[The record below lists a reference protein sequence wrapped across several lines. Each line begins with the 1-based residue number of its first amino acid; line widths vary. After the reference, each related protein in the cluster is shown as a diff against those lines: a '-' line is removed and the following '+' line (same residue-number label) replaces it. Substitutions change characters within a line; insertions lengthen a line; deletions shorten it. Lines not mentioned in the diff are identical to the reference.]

1 MKSECKYKQWLVL
14 LLCVLMTMG
23 VLVQSAAAAPTGK
36 CTNIINE
43 GIEYFIPFTAY
54 AADANE
60 WRTDL
65 EALATFAGGG
75 PAGYIDAVELEVVNL
90 TTRYQCTEIA
100 PGTPAIYSCNS
111 LPSNSMISGVYI
123 RFIPDTAVT
132 EDTQI
137 VFDIRQVTNGKV
149 LLTAPDVVKY
159 PPYPCSRNFAVK
171 DFVAPAGDI
180 LAYNTTTTTSC
191 MTLHKT
197 VPFEEKQQR
206 FAMVNIIPSDA
217 LVGDRVNIEVTPKV
231 HFDYKIRFEFA
242 DATVDLN
249 DPAPIATHFVYY
261 TYDYNPTGYPKET
274 IAIDATDLNGLD
286 NTDLPL
292 TLLRGAVYDINP
304 EEYDLWG
311 NPSYPTQVDYNIKF
325 WYENTAGTLGYE
337 NSIFHFE
344 RNMSVLFGP
353 YCDVSSAGDVK
364 TGVATALYDPCGSS
378 RQSFRISLKDPDGS
392 GTGVLVPH
400 NQTECDSA
408 AFTAYCTDVYGL
420 NPPIHDYALDHVT
433 PTGSNYYFVVRKCLD
448 SSCASHTVTNA
459 YLHSLTVSDAV
470 SLNTTYRSTSSSV
483 IPMRLYEDTGLGRP
497 FAITGANLI
506 VDEPGTYV
514 VLGFVDPEK
523 VKIADFTHYAVK
535 FYLKVNKSEELTNCY
550 TLANNGYYRAYW
562 NDCLSHAETQ
572 LMTFEHIK
580 DKEIG
585 WIRNTSSHGITF
597 PYVPELSYLPQK
609 LQVAS
614 LNCTFTALAPGGEPA
629 KGYCH
634 PDEIY
639 VPPYT
644 LVEINGGSFYLEARP
659 SVDEYRVAYARTST
673 MNISHLFFSVP
684 VKACENVRKIPDTGI
699 SLRSP
704 LKVNEKVNTSVDEAT
719 SFVFTGNSLQIPAIG
734 LCMEV
739 PIPIVHVYYEEGAE
753 NLQWDLST
761 LGNYVGEL
769 EGGSYLPY
777 AGNSALTGH
786 YYSQGVFKNLGNL
799 NNGDEIIIFGNDG
812 IKYTYR
818 VVQKFLTQPED
829 VYEMFQQIG
838 ERSLTLV
845 TCENYNLVTDEYER
859 RQLIRATI
867 ESSAPYVQ
875 TW

>member
-1 MKSECKYKQWLVL
+1 MKPECKYKQWLVL

-23 VLVQSAAAAPTGK
+23 VLVQSAAAEPTGR
-36 CTNIINE
+36 CTNLVNE
-43 GIEYFIPFTAY
+43 GIEYFIPFTALST
-54 AADANE
+54 DANE

-65 EALATFAGGG
+65 EALASFTSSGGVSAGT
-75 PAGYIDAVELEVVNL
+75 ISAVELEVVN
-90 TTRYQCTEIA
+90 TSSRYQCTEIA

-111 LPSNSMISGVYI
+111 IPNNAIISGVYI
-123 RFIPDTAVT
+123 LYIPDSTVT
-132 EDTQI
+132 EDTNI
-137 VFDIRQVTNGKV
+137 TFTISQVTNGKT
-149 LLTAPDVVKY
+149 LFSHGEKVKY
-159 PPYPCSRNFAVK
+159 PPYPCSRNYEVK
-171 DFVAPAGDI
+171 DFVAPAGEI
-180 LAYNTTTTTSC
+180 LAYNTSTATGC
-191 MTLHKT
+191 MLEHKD
-197 VPFEEKQQR
+197 VPFEEKEPE
-206 FAMVNIIPSDA
+206 FAFVNMIPGDV
-217 LVGDRVNIEVTPKV
+217 LDGDRVNIEITPKV
-231 HFDYKIRFEFA
+231 HFDYIIAFIFE
-242 DATVDLN
+242 DAKGSQY
-249 DPAPIATHFVYY
+249 IVYY
-261 TYDYNPTGYPKET
+261 TYDYNPLGYPKET
-274 IAIDATDLNGLD
+274 IAIDATSLNGLT
-286 NTDLPL
+286 NSDLPL
-292 TLLRGAVYDINP
+292 TLLGGRLYSVNP
-304 EEYDLWG
+304 EENDLWG
-311 NPSYPTQVDYNIKF
+311 NPSFPTQVDYDIKF

-344 RNMSVLFGP
+344 RKMNVLFGP
-353 YCDVSSAGDVK
+353 YCDSDAANLIM
-364 TGVATALYDPCGSS
+364 TGVATALYDPCQTS
-378 RQSFRISLKDPDGS
+378 RQMFNISLTDINGQ
-392 GTGVLVPH
+392 GIIVP
-400 NQTECDSA
+400 NDQTECTTTYS
-408 AFTAYCTDVYGL
+408 AYCTDTYSI
-420 NPPIHDYALDHVT
+420 NPPIHDYSIDHVT
-433 PTGSNYYFVVRKCLD
+433 PKPSEYVFITRKCLD
-448 SSCASHTVTNA
+448 SSCATFTTTDS
-459 YLHSLTVSDAV
+459 YLYSITVSDAT
-470 SLNTTYRSTSSSV
+470 SLSNTYRSGSSTGSTSVFKMS
-483 IPMRLYEDTGLGRP
+483 LFEDTTKGRE
-497 FAITGANLI
+497 FAITGVRFMAN
-506 VDEPGTYV
+506 EPGTYM
-514 VLGFVDPEK
+514 VLGFVDRPYIK
-523 VKIADFTHYAVK
+523 DKDFNHYGVK
-535 FYLKVNKSEELTNCY
+535 FYLKVNKTDQLDNCY

-562 NDCLSHAETQ
+562 NDCLSHKETQ

-585 WIRNTSSHGITF
+585 WIRNTSRYGITF

-609 LQVAS
+609 LQIAS
-614 LNCTFTALAPGGEPA
+614 LNCTFTALDAAGRPA
-629 KGYCH
+629 DGYCH

-644 LVEINGGSFYLEARP
+644 RVEINGGSFYLEARP

-734 LCMEV
+734 LGMEI

-786 YYSQGVFKNLGNL
+786 YYSQGVFKNLENL
-799 NNGDEIIIFGNDG
+799 NYGDEIIIYGNDG

-818 VVQKFLTQPED
+818 VVQKFLAQPED

-875 TW
+875 NW

>member
-65 EALATFAGGG
+65 EALATFTGGG
-75 PAGYIDAVELEVVNL
+75 PAGTISAVELEVVNL
-90 TTRYQCTEIA
+90 STPYQCTEIT
-100 PGTPAIYSCNS
+100 PGTPAIFSCNS

-123 RFIPDTAVT
+123 RYIPDTSVT
-132 EDTQI
+132 EDTPI

-149 LLTAPDVVKY
+149 LLSVGDAVKY
-159 PPYPCSRNFAVK
+159 PPVPCGRNFTK
-171 DFVAPAGDI
+171 QDFIAYPGET
-180 LAYNTTTTTSC
+180 LAYNTSSC
-191 MTLHKT
+191 TEHKE
-197 VPFEEKQQR
+197 VRFLEKDND
-206 FAMVNIIPSDA
+206 FAIVNIIPGDYINSDRIRIKVEPA
-217 LVGDRVNIEVTPKV
+217 V
-231 HFDYKIRFEFA
+231 HFDYAMDLTFEDSA
-242 DATVDLN
+242 GSIKVVTYTHEY
-249 DPAPIATHFVYY
+249 DPALYP
-261 TYDYNPTGYPKET
+261 PTGFQDTVGAGALYGLT
-274 IAIDATDLNGLD
+274 IN
-286 NTDLPL
+286 DLPL
-292 TLLRGAVYDINP
+292 KLKGGMIYNITP
-304 EEYDLWG
+304 KEKDLWG
-311 NPSYPTQVDYNIKF
+311 NDSYPTMVDFDIKF

-344 RNMSVLFGP
+344 REMSVLFGP
-353 YCDVSSAGDVK
+353 YCDSSSAVDVK
-364 TGVATALYDPCGSS
+364 TGVAAALYDPCGSS
-378 RQSFRISLKDPDGS
+378 RQAFRISLTDSLGN
-392 GTGVLVPH
+392 GILVPH
-400 NQTECDSA
+400 DSTECLA
-408 AFTAYCTDVYGL
+408 AAYCTDVYSL
-420 NPPIHDYALDHVT
+420 NPPIHDYNTDHVI
-433 PTGSNYYFVVRKCLD
+433 PPVSNYNFVVRKCQD
-448 SSCASHTVTNA
+448 SSCASHTATSA
-459 YLHSLTVSDAV
+459 YLHSITVSDAL
-470 SLNTTYRSTSSSV
+470 SLQQTYRSASNV
-483 IPMRLYEDTGLGRP
+483 DIPMSLYDDVSNSRP

-506 VDEPGTYV
+506 VDEPGIYV
-514 VLGFVDPEK
+514 VLGFVDPNQIK
-523 VKIADFTHYAVK
+523 AGDFNHYAVK
-535 FYLKVNKSEELTNCY
+535 FYLKVNKSEELTKCY

-580 DKEIG
+580 EKEIG

-614 LNCTFTALAPGGEPA
+614 LNCTFTALAAGGEPG

-673 MNISHLFFSVP
+673 MNISHLFFTVP

-704 LKVNEKVNTSVDEAT
+704 LKVNEKVNSSVDEAT

-734 LCMEV
+734 LGMEI

-786 YYSQGVFKNLGNL
+786 YYSQGVFKNLENL

-818 VVQKFLTQPED
+818 VVQKLLAQPED